1 MKKIMVILLVLCMML
16 AFVACQTS
24 QPAESPAGDAE
35 ESAQPADSGDE
46 AADSDEVEDGD
57 EAADSGEMQT
67 LKLASHNA
75 VVSGNPYR
83 IRYEADIQE
92 AIEDAKNYGFDIS
105 YASFVAEWDPATE
118 QQLIEN
124 SINEGY
130 DIILVNPV
138 SSTGI
143 DPLIDKAVDAGIK
156 VIFADI
162 PYFSEKTLNVGADQ
176 YEFGYES
183 ATFMGETLGEGA
195 KVILINAIEGNIAN
209 DWREDGFNAGIEEQG
224 LEVVGRYNHQW
235 DATTAVNVMTEI
247 INSGVE
253 FDGILTSQ
261 LAESVLT
268 AYDTTGADLPKA
280 IAFGDVAQYGQKML
294 EINKDEEVM
303 SYLFMSNPPGVGASA
318 LNFGLNEM
326 MGNVIDPEVITQ
338 YDGFKMVR
346 IPSRLSYTY
355 ETQEEYRD
363 MIEAMA
369 PSDAVTYWLTID
381 EVKEEF
387 FQ

>member
-1 MKKIMVILLVLCMML
+1 MARGQEVEE
-16 AFVACQTS
+16 
-24 QPAESPAGDAE
+24 PAAAE
-35 ESAQPADSGDE
+35 EPASEEMAEPVD
-46 AADSDEVEDGD
+46 
-57 EAADSGEMQT
+57 EMQT

-83 IRYEADIQE
+83 IRYEADVKE
-92 AIEDAKNYGFDIS
+92 ALEDAKNYGFDIS
-105 YASFVAEWDPATE
+105 YASFVANWDPATE

-130 DIILVNPV
+130 DILLVNPV

-156 VIFADI
+156 MIFADI

-176 YEFGYES
+176 YEFGYAS
-183 ATFMGETLGEGA
+183 ATFVGETLGEGT
-195 KVILINAIEGNIAN
+195 KVVLINAIEGNIAN

-224 LEVVGRYNHQW
+224 LEVVGRYNHGW

-253 FDGILTSQ
+253 YDAVLTSQ
-261 LAESVLT
+261 LAESVMT
-268 AYDTTGADLPKA
+268 AYETTGADLPKA

-294 EINKDEEVM
+294 EINKDSEVLP
-303 SYLFMSNPPGVGASA
+303 YLFMSNPPGVGAIA

-326 MGNVIDPEVITQ
+326 MGNELNPDVVTQ

-346 IPSRLSYTY
+346 IPSRLTFTY

-363 MIEAMA
+363 EIEAMA
-369 PSDAVTYWLTID
+369 PSDSVTYWLTID
-381 EVKEEF
+381 EVKDEF
-387 FQ
+387 FN

>member
-1 MKKIMVILLVLCMML
+1 MKKILALLLVLSMML
-16 AFVACQTS
+16 ALAACQTDE
-24 QPAESPAGDAE
+24 PAETTAAPAETTAAPAE
-35 ESAQPADSGDE
+35 TTDGNTGETTEPA
-46 AADSDEVEDGD
+46 
-57 EAADSGEMQT
+57 GEMQT

-83 IRYEADIQE
+83 IRYEADIQD
-92 AIEDAKNYGFDIS
+92 AIADAKNYGFDIS
-105 YASFVAEWDPATE
+105 YSSFVAEWDPATE

-130 DIILVNPV
+130 DILLVNPV

-143 DPLIDKAVDAGIK
+143 DPLIDKAVEAGIK

-183 ATFMGETLGEGA
+183 ATFVGETLGEGA
-195 KVILINAIEGNIAN
+195 KVILISAIDGNIAS
-209 DWREDGFNAGIEEQG
+209 DWRDDGYEKGMEEQG
-224 LEVVGRYNHQW
+224 LELVGKYNHNW

-261 LAESVLT
+261 LPESIMT

-294 EINKDEEVM
+294 EINKDEEVLP
-303 SYLFMSNPPGVGASA
+303 YLFMSNPPGVGAIA
-318 LNFGLNEM
+318 LNFGLNEL
-326 MGNVIDPEVITQ
+326 MGNVIKPDKITQ

-346 IPSRLSYTY
+346 IPSKIKFTY
-355 ETQEEYRD
+355 ENQEEYRD

-369 PSDAVTYWLTID
+369 PSDAVTYWYTID
-381 EVKEEF
+381 EVKAEF

>member
-1 MKKIMVILLVLCMML
+1 LKINIKEEIEMKKILVVLLVLSMVFAL
-16 AFVACQTS
+16 AACS
-24 QPAESPAGDAE
+24 APAAEEKPAEVVEEKAE
-35 ESAQPADSGDE
+35 EPMVEEE
-46 AADSDEVEDGD
+46 AAD
-57 EAADSGEMQT
+57 EMQS

-75 VVSGNPYR
+75 ALSGNPYR

-92 AIEDAKNYGFDIS
+92 ALEDAKNYGFDIS
-105 YASFVAEWDPATE
+105 YASFVAEWDPAVE
-118 QQLIEN
+118 QQYLEN

-130 DIILVNPV
+130 DILLVNPV
-138 SSTGI
+138 ANSGI

-156 VIFADI
+156 MIFADI
-162 PYFSEKTLNVGADQ
+162 PYMSERTLNVGADQ

-183 ATFMGETLGEGA
+183 ATFVGETLGEGA

-209 DWREDGFNAGIEEQG
+209 DWREDGFNDAIAEQG
-224 LEVVGRYNHQW
+224 LDVVGKYNHNW
-235 DATTAVNVMTEI
+235 DSNAAVTVMTEI

-253 FDGILTSQ
+253 FDAILTSQ
-261 LAESVLT
+261 LAESALT

-294 EINKDEEVM
+294 EINKDEEVV
-303 SYLFMSNPPGVGASA
+303 SYLFMSNPPGVGAIA

-326 MGNVIDPEVITQ
+326 MGEEIKPEVITQ

-346 IPSRLSYTY
+346 IPSRLSFTY
-355 ETQEEYRD
+355 ENQEEYRD

-369 PSDAVTYWLTID
+369 PSDAVTYWLTVD
-381 EVKEEF
+381 EVKAEF
-387 FQ
+387 FK

>member
-1 MKKIMVILLVLCMML
+1 MKKIMATLLVLCMML
-16 AFVACQTS
+16 VLVACQTS
-24 QPAESPAGDAE
+24 PPAETPTEAPAEKPQAD
-35 ESAQPADSGDE
+35 DSGETD
-46 AADSDEVEDGD
+46 
-57 EAADSGEMQT
+57 DSGEMQT

-92 AIEDAKNYGFDIS
+92 AIADAKNYGFDIS

-130 DIILVNPV
+130 DILLVNPV

-183 ATFMGETLGEGA
+183 ATFMGETLGKGA

-209 DWREDGFNAGIEEQG
+209 DWREDGFNDGIKEQG
-224 LEVVGRYNHQW
+224 LEVVGKYNHQW

-294 EINKDEEVM
+294 KINENEEVM
-303 SYLFMSNPPGVGASA
+303 SYLFMSNPPGVGAIA

-326 MGNVIDPEVITQ
+326 MGGVIKPEVITQ

-346 IPSRLSYTY
+346 IPSRLSFTY
-355 ETQEEYRD
+355 KTQEEYRS

-381 EVKEEF
+381 EVKNEF

>member
-1 MKKIMVILLVLCMML
+1 MKRKILVIFLAVALVLSF
-16 AFVACQTS
+16 AACS
-24 QPAESPAGDAE
+24 NDESGTGSE
-35 ESAQPADSGDE
+35 ESSAE
-46 AADSDEVEDGD
+46 K
-57 EAADSGEMQT
+57 

-75 VVSGNPYR
+75 VVAGNPYR
-83 IRYEADIQE
+83 IRYEADIKE
-92 AIEDAKNYGFDIS
+92 ALEDAENYGYDIS

-130 DIILVNPV
+130 DILLVNPV

-156 VIFADI
+156 MIFADI

-183 ATFMGETLGEGA
+183 ATFVGETLGSGT
-195 KVILINAIEGNIAN
+195 KVVLINAIEGNIAN
-209 DWREDGFNAGIEEQG
+209 DWREDGFNAAIEEQG

-253 FDGILTSQ
+253 FDAILTSQ
-261 LAESVLT
+261 LAESILT

-294 EINKDEEVM
+294 EVNKDEEVI
-303 SYLFMSNPPGVGASA
+303 SYLFMSNPPGVGAIA

-326 MGNVIDPEVITQ
+326 MGEEIKPEVITQ
-338 YDGFKMVR
+338 YAGFKMVR
-346 IPSRLSYTY
+346 IPSRLTFTY
-355 ETQEEYRD
+355 EDQEEYRS
-363 MIEAMA
+363 MIEGMA

-387 FQ
+387 FKD